1 MSVFVGLVAVMTF
14 AIGTWGV
21 RNLDELVPPV
31 LSEDEQRK
39 RTRVY
44 RRGARVLQITAVLF
58 AASAVATL
66 FVHAPPR

>member
-1 MSVFVGLVAVMTF
+1 MVVFVSLVAVMMF
-14 AIGTWGV
+14 AIGTWGARHV
-21 RNLDELVPPV
+21 DELVPTV
-31 LSEDEQRK
+31 LSEEEQKK

-44 RRGARVLQITAVLF
+44 RRGARVLQFTALLF